1 LAEFEET
8 LSFELED
15 NRLLGLVY
23 GSQDIHLRIIEHKL
37 DVSISERGNAIFI
50 SGARDRVASAEKV
63 ILHLYDLAKKGFKVT
78 ADDVHG
84 ALGSLERYE
93 EDYHTPF
100 SGDIEPLQIKTR
112 KKVLKP
118 RTINQQ
124 KYIEKILSNELT
136 FGVGPAG
143 TGKTYLAVAIAVS
156 KLLEGEVQRIIL
168 SRPAVEAG
176 EKLGF
181 LPGDMREKVD
191 PYLRPIY
198 DALYD
203 FLNPEEVTK
212 KLETGEIE
220 IAPLAFMRGRTLAK
234 SFIIVDEAQ
243 NTTSVQMKM
252 LLTRLGQGSRMVV
265 CGDMSQVDLPN
276 GMRSGLVEATQIL
289 KGISDVGIL
298 EFTSEDVVRHP
309 LVAKIVK
316 AYDKEVQRRK
326 GLNLGSNDCN

>member
-1 LAEFEET
+1 MAEFEET

-15 NRLLGLVY
+15 NRLLTLVY
-23 GSQDIHLRIIEHKL
+23 GSQDVHLRIIEHAL
-37 DVSISERGNAIFI
+37 NTSISQRGNVLFV
-50 SGARDRVASAEKV
+50 SGAKDNAAAAKKV
-63 ILHLYDLAKKGFKVT
+63 IVHLYELAKKGFKVT
-78 ADDVHG
+78 ADDVQA
-84 ALGSLERYE
+84 ALGSLERHE
-93 EDYHTPF
+93 EEHHTPF

-112 KKVLKP
+112 KKILKP

-124 KYIEKILSNELT
+124 KYIETILKNDLT
-136 FGVGPAG
+136 FGIGPAG

-156 KLLEGEVQRIIL
+156 KLLAGEVQRIVL

-198 DALYD
+198 DALHD
-203 FLNPEEVTK
+203 FLNPEDVAK

-220 IAPLAFMRGRTLAK
+220 IAPLAFMRGRTLGK

-243 NTTSVQMKM
+243 NTTTVQMKM

-265 CGDMSQVDLPN
+265 AGDMSQVDLPV
-276 GMRSGLVEATQIL
+276 GMRSGLFEATEIL
-289 KGISDVGIL
+289 KDIEGVGIL
-298 EFTSEDVVRHP
+298 EFSSEDVIRHP
-309 LVAKIVK
+309 LITKIVK

-326 GLNLGSNDCN
+326 GVN

>member
-1 LAEFEET
+1 MAEFEET
-8 LSFELED
+8 LSFELDD
-15 NRLLGLVY
+15 NRLIGLVY
-23 GSQDIHLRIIEHKL
+23 GSQDIYLRIIEHKL
-37 DVSISERGNAIFI
+37 DVSISERGNTIFI
-50 SGARDRVASAEKV
+50 SGGKDRVVAAEKV
-63 ILHLYDLAKKGFKVT
+63 ILHLYNLAKKGFKLT

-84 ALGSLERYE
+84 ALGSLERHE
-93 EDYHTPF
+93 EEHHQ
-100 SGDIEPLQIKTR
+100 PLQGEIATLEIKTR

-156 KLLEGEVQRIIL
+156 KLLEGEVQRIVL

-265 CGDMSQVDLPN
+265 AGDMSQMDLPS
-276 GMRSGLVEATQIL
+276 GTISGLVEATQIL
-289 KGISDVGIL
+289 KGIEGVGIS
-298 EFTSEDVVRHP
+298 EFTSEDVVRHT

-316 AYDKEVQRRK
+316 AYDKEIQRRK
-326 GLNLGSNDCN
+326 GLNLGGHN

>member
-1 LAEFEET
+1 MAEFEET

-15 NRLLGLVY
+15 NRLLALVY
-23 GSQDIHLRIIEHKL
+23 GSQDVHLRIIEHKL
-37 DVSISERGNAIFI
+37 NTSISQRGNTLFV
-50 SGARDRVASAEKV
+50 SGAKDNVSAAEKV
-63 ILHLYDLAKKGFKVT
+63 IIHLYELAKKGFKVT

-84 ALGSLERYE
+84 ALGSLERHDE
-93 EDYHTPF
+93 EHHTPF

-112 KKVLKP
+112 KKILKP

-124 KYIEKILSNELT
+124 KYIETILKNDLT
-136 FGVGPAG
+136 FGIGPAG

-198 DALYD
+198 DALHD
-203 FLNPEEVTK
+203 FLNPEEVEK

-220 IAPLAFMRGRTLAK
+220 IAPLAFMRGRTLGK

-243 NTTSVQMKM
+243 NTTTVQMKM

-265 CGDMSQVDLPN
+265 AGDMSQVDLPV
-276 GMRSGLVEATQIL
+276 GMRSGLFEATEIL
-289 KGISDVGIL
+289 KDIEGVGIL
-298 EFTSEDVVRHP
+298 EFSSEDVIRHP
-309 LVAKIVK
+309 LITKIVK

-326 GLNLGSNDCN
+326 GVN

>member
-15 NRLLGLVY
+15 NRLLALVY

-37 DVSISERGNAIFI
+37 NTSISQRGNTLFV
-50 SGARDRVASAEKV
+50 SGEKDRVSDTERV
-63 ILHLYDLAKKGFKVT
+63 IIHLYELAKKGFTVT

-84 ALGSLERYE
+84 ALGSLERHE
-93 EDYHTPF
+93 EEHHTPF
-100 SGDIEPLQIKTR
+100 SGDIEPLHIKTR
-112 KKVLKP
+112 KKILKP

-124 KYIEKILSNELT
+124 KYIETILKNDLT
-136 FGVGPAG
+136 FGIGPAG
-143 TGKTYLAVAIAVS
+143 TGKTYLAVALAVS

-198 DALYD
+198 DALHD
-203 FLNPEEVTK
+203 FLNPEEVEK

-220 IAPLAFMRGRTLAK
+220 IAPLAFMRGRTLGR

-243 NTTSVQMKM
+243 NTTTVQMKM

-265 CGDMSQVDLPN
+265 AGDMSQVDLPV
-276 GMRSGLVEATQIL
+276 GMRSGLFEATEIL
-289 KGISDVGIL
+289 KDIEGVGIL
-298 EFTSEDVVRHP
+298 EFSSEDVIRHP
-309 LVAKIVK
+309 LIARIVK
-316 AYDKEVQRRK
+316 AYDKDVQRRK
-326 GLNLGSNDCN
+326 GLN

>member
-1 LAEFEET
+1 MSKVEET

-15 NRLLGLVY
+15 NKLLGFVY
-23 GSQDIHLRIIEHKL
+23 GSQDMHLRIIEHKL
-37 DVSISERGNAIFI
+37 DVAISQRGNTLFI
-50 SGARDRVASAEKV
+50 SGSKENVSATEKV

-84 ALGSLERYE
+84 ALGSIARHE
-93 EDYHTPF
+93 EDYQTPF

-112 KKVLKP
+112 KKILKP

-124 KYIEKILSNELT
+124 KYIEKILSNDLT

-252 LLTRLGQGSRMVV
+252 LLTRIGQASRMVV
-265 CGDMSQVDLPN
+265 CGDMSQIDLPN
-276 GMRSGLVEATQIL
+276 GTISGLVEATQIL
-289 KGISDVGIL
+289 KDVEGVGIL
-298 EFTSEDVVRHP
+298 EFSSEDVVRHP

-316 AYDKEVQRRK
+316 AYDKEIQRRK
-326 GLNLGSNDCN
+326 GLNIGRND

>member
-1 LAEFEET
+1 MAEFEET

-15 NRLLGLVY
+15 NRLLALVY

-37 DVSISERGNAIFI
+37 NTSISQRGNTLFV
-50 SGARDRVASAEKV
+50 SGEKDRVSDTERV
-63 ILHLYDLAKKGFKVT
+63 IIHLYELTKKGFTVT

-84 ALGSLERYE
+84 ALGSLERHE
-93 EDYHTPF
+93 EEHHTPF

-112 KKVLKP
+112 KKILKP

-124 KYIEKILSNELT
+124 KYIETILKNDLT
-136 FGVGPAG
+136 FGIGPAG
-143 TGKTYLAVAIAVS
+143 TGKTYLAVALAVS

-198 DALYD
+198 DALHD
-203 FLNPEEVTK
+203 FLNPEEVEK

-220 IAPLAFMRGRTLAK
+220 IAPLAFMRGRTLGR

-243 NTTSVQMKM
+243 NTTIVQMKM

-265 CGDMSQVDLPN
+265 AGDMSQVDLPV
-276 GMRSGLVEATQIL
+276 GMRSGLFEATEIL
-289 KGISDVGIL
+289 KDIEGVGIL
-298 EFTSEDVVRHP
+298 EFSSEDVIRHP
-309 LVAKIVK
+309 LITRIVK
-316 AYDKEVQRRK
+316 AYDKDVQRRK
-326 GLNLGSNDCN
+326 GLN

>member
-1 LAEFEET
+1 MSEFEET
-8 LSFELED
+8 LSFELDD

-23 GSQDIHLRIIEHKL
+23 GSQDVHLRIIEHKL
-37 DVSISERGNAIFI
+37 SVSVSQRGNALFI
-50 SGARDRVASAEKV
+50 SGTKDKVYAAEKV
-63 ILHLYDLAKKGFKVT
+63 IVHLYDLAKKGFKVT

-84 ALGSLERYE
+84 ALGSLERHE
-93 EDYHTPF
+93 EENDTPF

-112 KKVLKP
+112 KKVIKP

-124 KYIEKILSNELT
+124 KYIEKILKSDLT

-143 TGKTYLAVAIAVS
+143 TGKTYLAVAIAVA

-220 IAPLAFMRGRTLAK
+220 IAPLAFMRGRTLSR

-243 NTTSVQMKM
+243 NTSSVQMKM
-252 LLTRLGQGSRMVV
+252 LLTRIGQGSRMVV
-265 CGDMSQVDLPN
+265 AGDMSQIDLPK
-276 GMRSGLVEATQIL
+276 GTLSGLVEATQIL
-289 KGISDVGIL
+289 KDVEGVDVL

-326 GLNLGSNDCN
+326 GLNLGGSN

>member
-15 NRLLGLVY
+15 NRLLALVY

-37 DVSISERGNAIFI
+37 NTSISQRGNTLFV
-50 SGARDRVASAEKV
+50 SGEKDRVSDTERV
-63 ILHLYDLAKKGFKVT
+63 IIHLYELAKKGFTVT

-84 ALGSLERYE
+84 ALGSLERHE
-93 EDYHTPF
+93 EEHHTPF
-100 SGDIEPLQIKTR
+100 SGDIEPLHIKTR
-112 KKVLKP
+112 KKILKP
-118 RTINQQ
+118 RTI
-124 KYIEKILSNELT
+124 
-136 FGVGPAG
+136 GPAG
-143 TGKTYLAVAIAVS
+143 TGKTYLAVALAVS

-198 DALYD
+198 DALHD
-203 FLNPEEVTK
+203 FLNPEEVEK

-220 IAPLAFMRGRTLAK
+220 IAPLAFMRGRTLGR

-243 NTTSVQMKM
+243 NTTTVQMKM

-265 CGDMSQVDLPN
+265 AGDMSQVDLPV
-276 GMRSGLVEATQIL
+276 GMRSGLFEATEIL
-289 KGISDVGIL
+289 KDIEGVGIL
-298 EFTSEDVVRHP
+298 EFSSEDVIRHP
-309 LVAKIVK
+309 LIARIVK
-316 AYDKEVQRRK
+316 AYDKDVQRRK
-326 GLNLGSNDCN
+326 GLN

>member
-1 LAEFEET
+1 MSQFEET

-15 NRLLGLVY
+15 NRLLGSVY
-23 GSQDIHLRIIEHKL
+23 GSQDIFLRIIEHKL
-37 DVSISERGNAIFI
+37 DVSISQRGNTLFI
-50 SGARDRVASAEKV
+50 SGTKERVTAAERV
-63 ILHLYDLAKKGFKVT
+63 ILHLYDLAKKGFKIT

-84 ALGSLERYE
+84 ALGSLERHE
-93 EDYHTPF
+93 EEYHTPF
-100 SGDIEPLQIKTR
+100 TGDIEPLQIKTR
-112 KKVLKP
+112 KKIVKP
-118 RTINQQ
+118 RTVNQQ
-124 KYIEKILSNELT
+124 KYIEKILRNDLT

-220 IAPLAFMRGRTLAK
+220 IAPLAFMRGRTLSK

-252 LLTRLGQGSRMVV
+252 LLTRIGQASRMVV
-265 CGDMSQVDLPN
+265 CGDMSQIDLPS
-276 GMRSGLVEATQIL
+276 GSLSGLVEATQIL
-289 KGISDVGIL
+289 KGIDSIEML

-309 LVAKIVK
+309 LVGKIVK

-326 GLNLGSNDCN
+326 GLSLSGND

>member
-1 LAEFEET
+1 MVEFEET
-8 LSFELED
+8 LSFELE
-15 NRLLGLVY
+15 NNKLLGLVY

-37 DVSISERGNAIFI
+37 DVSISQRGNALFI
-50 SGARDRVASAEKV
+50 SGTKDRVSLAEKV
-63 ILHLYDLAKKGFKVT
+63 ILHIYDLAVKGLKVT

-84 ALGSLERYE
+84 ALGSLERHE
-93 EDYHTPF
+93 EDNRTPF
-100 SGDIEPLQIKTR
+100 NGEIDPLQIKTR
-112 KKVLKP
+112 KKILKP
-118 RTINQQ
+118 RTVNQQ
-124 KYIEKILSNELT
+124 KYIEKILSNDLT

-156 KLLEGEVQRIIL
+156 KLLEGEVQRIVI
-168 SRPAVEAG
+168 SRPVVEAG

-181 LPGDMREKVD
+181 LPGDMRDKVD

-220 IAPLAFMRGRTLAK
+220 IAPLAFMRGRTLGR

-252 LLTRLGQGSRMVV
+252 LLTRIGQGSRMIVA
-265 CGDMSQVDLPN
+265 GDMSQIDLPK
-276 GMRSGLVEATQIL
+276 GVGSGLIEATQIL
-289 KGISDVGIL
+289 KGLSGIAIA

-309 LVAKIVK
+309 LVSKIVK

-326 GLNLGSNDCN
+326 GLN

>member
-1 LAEFEET
+1 MAEFEET

-23 GSQDIHLRIIEHKL
+23 GSQDIFLRIIEHKL
-37 DVSISERGNAIFI
+37 NVSISERGNTIFL
-50 SGARDRVASAEKV
+50 SGANDKVAAAEKV
-63 ILHLYDLAKKGFKVT
+63 IIHLYDLAKKGFKIT

-84 ALGSLERYE
+84 ALGSLDRHE
-93 EDYHTPF
+93 EDHHTPF
-100 SGDIEPLQIKTR
+100 TGDIEPLQIKTR

-124 KYIEKILSNELT
+124 KYIEKILQNDLT
-136 FGVGPAG
+136 FGIGPAG
-143 TGKTYLAVAIAVS
+143 TGKTYLAVALAVS
-156 KLLEGEVQRIIL
+156 KLLEGEVQRLIL

-198 DALYD
+198 DALND
-203 FLNPEEVTK
+203 FLNPEEIAK
-212 KLETGEIE
+212 KMETGEIE
-220 IAPLAFMRGRTLAK
+220 IAPLAFMRGRTLGKA
-234 SFIIVDEAQ
+234 FIIVDEAQ

-252 LLTRLGQGSRMVV
+252 LLTRIGQGSRMVV
-265 CGDMSQVDLPN
+265 AGDMSQIDLPA
-276 GMRSGLVEATQIL
+276 GARSGLVEATQIL
-289 KGISDVGIL
+289 SGIEGVGIA
-298 EFTSEDVVRHP
+298 EFSSEDVVRHP
-309 LVAKIVK
+309 LVTKIVK

-326 GLNLGSNDCN
+326 GLN

>member
-23 GSQDIHLRIIEHKL
+23 GGQDIHLRIIEHKL
-37 DVSISERGNAIFI
+37 NVSISERGNTLFI
-50 SGARDRVASAEKV
+50 SGAKDNAAAAERVV
-63 ILHLYDLAKKGFKVT
+63 IHLYDLARKGFKVT
-78 ADDVHG
+78 VDDVHG

-93 EDYHTPF
+93 EEHHTPF
-100 SGDIEPLQIKTR
+100 NGDIEPLQIKTR
-112 KKVLKP
+112 KKVIKP
-118 RTINQQ
+118 RTVNQQ
-124 KYIEKILSNELT
+124 KYIEKILSNDLT

-143 TGKTYLAVAIAVS
+143 TGKTYLAVAIAVA

-198 DALYD
+198 DALHD
-203 FLNPEEVTK
+203 FLSPEEVVK
-212 KLETGEIE
+212 KMEMGEIE
-220 IAPLAFMRGRTLAK
+220 IAPLAFMRGRTLGR

-243 NTTSVQMKM
+243 NTTTVQMKM

-265 CGDMSQVDLPN
+265 AGDMSQVDLPT
-276 GMRSGLVEATQIL
+276 GMRSGLFEATQIL
-289 KGISDVGIL
+289 KDIEGVGIL
-298 EFTSEDVVRHP
+298 EFSSEDVVRHP
-309 LVAKIVK
+309 LIAKIVK

-326 GLNLGSNDCN
+326 GLN

>member
-1 LAEFEET
+1 M
-8 LSFELED
+8 
-15 NRLLGLVY
+15 
-23 GSQDIHLRIIEHKL
+23 
-37 DVSISERGNAIFI
+37 FI
-50 SGARDRVASAEKV
+50 SGAKDDVAAAERVV
-63 ILHLYDLAKKGFKVT
+63 IHLYDLAKKGFKVT

-93 EDYHTPF
+93 KEHQTPF
-100 SGDIEPLQIKTR
+100 SGEIEPLQIKTR
-112 KKVLKP
+112 KKILKP
-118 RTINQQ
+118 RTVNQQ
-124 KYIEKILSNELT
+124 KYIEKILSNDLT

-143 TGKTYLAVAIAVS
+143 TGKTYLAVAIAVA

-198 DALYD
+198 DALHD
-203 FLNPEEVTK
+203 FLNPEEVVK
-212 KLETGEIE
+212 KMETGEIE
-220 IAPLAFMRGRTLAK
+220 IAPLAFMRGRTLGK

-265 CGDMSQVDLPN
+265 AGDMSQVDLPV
-276 GMRSGLVEATQIL
+276 GVRSGLFEATQIL
-289 KGISDVGIL
+289 KDIEGVGIL
-298 EFTSEDVVRHP
+298 EFSSEDVVRHP
-309 LVAKIVK
+309 LIAKIVK

-326 GLNLGSNDCN
+326 GLN